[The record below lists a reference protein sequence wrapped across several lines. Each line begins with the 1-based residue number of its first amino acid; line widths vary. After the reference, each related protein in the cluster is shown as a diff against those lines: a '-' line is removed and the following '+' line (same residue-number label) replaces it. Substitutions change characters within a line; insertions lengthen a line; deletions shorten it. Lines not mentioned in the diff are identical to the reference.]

1 MASAQR
7 ATASS
12 TQRSSSTDDD
22 DMLPRY
28 QNMIVHPGPDTPLPP
43 ADRLHDLPALV
54 PQTLALPVSAAHSG
68 GRINDRAVEVLARG
82 WQLTP
87 ATLKY
92 VLRERNELVAS
103 IAHAFVDP
111 ATGDMHMTL
120 EYEPES
126 PVRRLGRE
134 ALARLA
140 PSLSHQ
146 SISGTDVCMLELGL
160 TPFPARAGCRTTG
173 FDPPQD
179 YHRRIMAEQQ
189 PRTATGQ
196 FAAKTPAAESAA
208 TEIATTEPNDEQQP
222 QVTPDEQTILSAI
235 ESMPEDGRDAMLGLL
250 ERMRAEHTTQQAK
263 LQTENRSLQEK
274 LEAERKA
281 LQEKF
286 EAERNALQE
295 QLATEQHKSDQFK
308 HQISYLARD
317 LKAGLTDQLGE
328 NALADAGLN
337 DQQFDTVLT
346 ENPAFAQL
354 VHAYSNAMQRRA
366 RPGAHSDR
374 VLRAIRGGAAPA
386 VESYSAGS
394 RPKREA
400 EQPAGEHASKRRC
413 VSEAA
418 RRLDML
424 LTGGK
429 TFSA

>member
-1 MASAQR
+1 MATAQR
-7 ATASS
+7 HTSSS
-12 TQRSSSTDDD
+12 TQCSSAAAD
-22 DMLPRY
+22 DMTLPRY
-28 QNMIVHPGPDTPLPP
+28 QNMIVHPGPGTPLPA

-54 PQTLALPVSAAHSG
+54 SQTLALPVSAAHSG

-82 WQLTP
+82 WKLTP
-87 ATLKY
+87 ATLKC
-92 VLRERNELVAS
+92 VLREHNELVAS

-120 EYEPES
+120 EFEPDS

-173 FDPPQD
+173 FEPPKD
-179 YHRRIMAEQQ
+179 YHRRIMSEQPSQQQ

-196 FAAKTPAAESAA
+196 FATKPTPAAEPA
-208 TEIATTEPNDEQQP
+208 TTDIATTAEEP
-222 QVTPDEQTILSAI
+222 QVTADEQTILAAI

-250 ERMRAEHTTQQAK
+250 ERMRADHTTQQAK
-263 LQTENRSLQEK
+263 LQTENKSLQEK
-274 LEAERKA
+274 LEAERRA

-286 EAERNALQE
+286 EAERNALKE
-295 QLATEQHKSDQFK
+295 QLATEQHKSDQYK
-308 HQISYLARD
+308 HQISYLAQD

-328 NALADAGLN
+328 DALAKAGL
-337 DQQFDTVLT
+337 DDTQFDRVLT
-346 ENPAFAQL
+346 DNPQFAQL

-366 RPGAHSDR
+366 RPSAHAER
-374 VLRAIRGGAAPA
+374 ALRAIRGGASPA

-394 RPKREA
+394 RAKRETT
-400 EQPAGEHASKRRC
+400 EPESASKRRC

-418 RRLDML
+418 RRLDLL